1 MLGLKKIFSRLPKSL
16 EGIKPVLLYPV
27 LGIFVAA
34 VMTTLINP
42 YMGMINDGLTHFLN
56 GMGGASRIVLG
67 MVLGAMM
74 SIDMGGPFNK
84 AAYVFG
90 TAQLAEG
97 NFEVM
102 AAVMAG
108 GMVPPIAIALCTT
121 FFKKKFTEK
130 ERQSGVVNYIM
141 GLSFI
146 TEGAIPFAAQD
157 PLRVIPAC
165 GIGAAAAGGLSMAFG
180 CTLRAPHG
188 GIFVLPT
195 IGNPL
200 MYLAAVMGGAVAGCL
215 ILGLLKKNIEE

>member
-1 MLGLKKIFSRLPKSL
+1 MQAFSELSLQALRAVIWCWGLKRLFSRLPKSL

-90 TAQLAEG
+90 TAP
-97 NFEVM
+97 
-102 AAVMAG
+102 AG
-108 GMVPPIAIALCTT
+108 RRG
-121 FFKKKFTEK
+121 KF
-130 ERQSGVVNYIM
+130 
-141 GLSFI
+141 
-146 TEGAIPFAAQD
+146 
-157 PLRVIPAC
+157 
-165 GIGAAAAGGLSMAFG
+165 
-180 CTLRAPHG
+180 
-188 GIFVLPT
+188 
-195 IGNPL
+195 
-200 MYLAAVMGGAVAGCL
+200 
-215 ILGLLKKNIEE
+215 

>member
-1 MLGLKKIFSRLPKSL
+1 
-16 EGIKPVLLYPV
+16 
-27 LGIFVAA
+27 
-34 VMTTLINP
+34 
-42 YMGMINDGLTHFLN
+42 MGMINDGLTHFLN
-56 GMGGASRIVLG
+56 GMGGTSRIVLG
-67 MVLGAMM
+67 MVLGGMM

-121 FFKKKFTEK
+121 FFKKKFTAK
-130 ERQSGVVNYIM
+130 ERQSGIVNYIM

-157 PLRVIPAC
+157 PLRVIPSC
-165 GIGAAAAGGLSMAFG
+165 IIGSAIAGGLSMAFG

-195 IGNPL
+195 IGNPF
-200 MYLAAVMGGAVAGCL
+200 MYLAAVVVGAAAGCV
-215 ILGLLKKNIEE
+215 ILGMLKKNAAQ